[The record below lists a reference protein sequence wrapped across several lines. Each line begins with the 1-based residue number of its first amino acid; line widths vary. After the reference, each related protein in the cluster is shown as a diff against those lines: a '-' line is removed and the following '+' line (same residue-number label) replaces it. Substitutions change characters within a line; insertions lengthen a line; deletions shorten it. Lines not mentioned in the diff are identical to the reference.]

1 VGNSRPNLP
10 DEIEYLSDLGRL
22 ELLVIAC
29 RLWLTHRRT
38 PPTPQPKAPP
48 PLKSVASKPYR
59 LPRFWILIEPD
70 LFDRRQRHYLG
81 ESQMRRFTDQ
91 CNWSYAY

>member
-1 VGNSRPNLP
+1 M
-10 DEIEYLSDLGRL
+10 EYLSDLGRL

-38 PPTPQPKAPP
+38 PPTPQPKEP
-48 PLKSVASKPYR
+48 VKPYR

-81 ESQMRRFTDQ
+81 ESQLRRFTDQ
-91 CNWSYAY
+91 RNWCYSY